1 MDERYDFAKF
11 REIIRR
17 LRAPGG
23 CPWDREQT
31 HKSLRPCLMEEAAE
45 TAAAIRIYEQTGN
58 PDNLCEELGDVLL
71 QVMMHGQIA
80 EEEGIFTLDDI
91 IDGVSRKMIRR
102 HPHVFGDVQVDGSD
116 EVLKNWDDI
125 KRMEKKEQPWHQA
138 SELREIPEELPAM
151 AWAQKVLKKAD
162 KLYGNVDS
170 MEESVGRLRQRLEE
184 LGTVE
189 DAGRETIL
197 SDMMLDL
204 VNISRLQK
212 VNAEQALADKVA
224 NVIDAYENELNFS

>member
-11 REIIRR
+11 REIIRK
-17 LRAPGG
+17 LRAPDG

-58 PDNLCEELGDVLL
+58 ADNLCEELGDVLL

-102 HPHVFGDVQVDGSD
+102 HPHVFGNVQVDGSD

-125 KRMEKKEQPWHQA
+125 KRMEKKEQSWHQA

-151 AWAQKVLKKAD
+151 ARAQKVLKKAD

-170 MEESVGRLRQRLEE
+170 MEESVSRLRQRLEE
-184 LGTVE
+184 LDTVE

-204 VNISRLQK
+204 VNISRLQE

-224 NVIDAYENELNFS
+224 NVIDVYENELNFS

>member
-151 AWAQKVLKKAD
+151 ARAQKVLKKAD

-170 MEESVGRLRQRLEE
+170 MEESVCRLRQRLEE

>member
-11 REIIRR
+11 REIIRK
-17 LRAPGG
+17 LRAPDG

-58 PDNLCEELGDVLL
+58 ADNLCEELGDVLL

-102 HPHVFGDVQVDGSD
+102 HPHVFADVQVDGSD

-125 KRMEKKEQPWHQA
+125 KRMEKKEQSWHQA

-151 AWAQKVLKKAD
+151 ARAQKVLKKAD
-162 KLYGNVDS
+162 RLYGNVDS
-170 MEESVGRLRQRLEE
+170 MEESVGKLKQRLEE
-184 LGTVE
+184 LDTVE
-189 DAGRETIL
+189 DAGWETIL

-212 VNAEQALADKVA
+212 VNAEQALSDKVA

>member
-151 AWAQKVLKKAD
+151 ARAQKVLKKAD

-184 LGTVE
+184 LDTVE

>member
-151 AWAQKVLKKAD
+151 ARAQKVLKKAD

-184 LGTVE
+184 LDTVE

-212 VNAEQALADKVA
+212 VNAEQALTDKVA

>member
-125 KRMEKKEQPWHQA
+125 KRMEKKEQSWHQA

-151 AWAQKVLKKAD
+151 ARAQKVLKKAD

-170 MEESVGRLRQRLEE
+170 MEESVGKLRQRLEE
-184 LGTVE
+184 LDTVE

>member
-11 REIIRR
+11 REIIRK
-17 LRAPGG
+17 LRAPDG

-58 PDNLCEELGDVLL
+58 ADNLCEELGDVLL

-125 KRMEKKEQPWHQA
+125 KRMEKKEKSWHQA

-151 AWAQKVLKKAD
+151 ARAQKVLKKAD

-170 MEESVGRLRQRLEE
+170 MEESVSRLRQRLEE
-184 LGTVE
+184 LDTVE

-224 NVIDAYENELNFS
+224 NVIDVYENELNFS

>member
-11 REIIRR
+11 REIIRK
-17 LRAPGG
+17 LRAPDG

-125 KRMEKKEQPWHQA
+125 KRMEKKEQSWHQA

-151 AWAQKVLKKAD
+151 ARAQKVLKKAD

-170 MEESVGRLRQRLEE
+170 MEESVGKLRQRLEE
-184 LGTVE
+184 LDTVE

>member
-151 AWAQKVLKKAD
+151 ARAQKVLKKAD

>member
-11 REIIRR
+11 REIIRK
-17 LRAPGG
+17 LRAPDG

-58 PDNLCEELGDVLL
+58 ADNLCEELGDVLL

-102 HPHVFGDVQVDGSD
+102 HPHVFADVQVDGSD

-125 KRMEKKEQPWHQA
+125 KRMEKKEQSWHQA

-151 AWAQKVLKKAD
+151 ARAQKVLKKAD
-162 KLYGNVDS
+162 RLYGNVDS
-170 MEESVGRLRQRLEE
+170 MEESVGKLKQRLEE
-184 LGTVE
+184 LDTVE

-212 VNAEQALADKVA
+212 VNAEQALSDKVA